1 MKKILF
7 QDTSFR
13 DGFQS
18 FFGARVLTSDF
29 IPAVEAASHS
39 GITHFE
45 AGGGARFQSL
55 FLYCGESAFDMMD
68 SFRTAV
74 GPEANLQ
81 TLARGINVVA
91 LSAQPKDM
99 IDLHAKMFKKHGIT
113 HIRNF
118 DALNDVRNLEYS
130 AQCIKNAGIHHQVV
144 VTMMELP
151 PGCEGAHDSAFYIS
165 KVREILDSGLP
176 FDSICFKDASGTSNP
191 RKVYDTVKGAR
202 EVVGNDTVL
211 WVHTHETASQG
222 VAQYTA
228 AIEAG
233 CDGICVARAPVSG
246 GTSQPDIVSMCG
258 ALKGTDFTLDVDL
271 KKILEANAVF
281 KECMADYYFPP
292 EALGI
297 SSEVLL
303 SPMPGGALTANTM
316 MMRDTN
322 TLELYPKVIEE
333 MSECVAK
340 GGFGTS
346 VTPVSQFYFQ
356 QAFANVTQGKW
367 NKIAEGYGNMV
378 LGYFGRTPVPPDPE
392 VVKIAEE
399 QMGKPRFDGD
409 PLEIIEPGIPVAKGI
424 LEKEGLPVTDEN
436 IFIVGALETPGGNK
450 GLDFLKG
457 DFSINVRKS
466 SAEKPEGEKGKT
478 PDAFTATLDGK
489 NYAVRVSPKEG
500 SDDFSVNVDGKDYAV
515 SLTEGMD
522 APPQAAASSGTAP
535 AATGEATALTAA
547 VPGNVYKISVSVGDR
562 VEENQPLLVLEA
574 MKMET
579 PVVSPCAGVV
589 ASIEVNAGDVVE
601 SGQVLLTVSPA

>member
-18 FFGARVLTSDF
+18 FFGARVLTEDF
-29 IPAVEAASHS
+29 IPAVEAAARA

-68 SFRTAV
+68 RFRAAA
-74 GPEANLQ
+74 GPDANLQ

-99 IDLHAKMFKKHGIT
+99 IDLHARMFKKHGIT

-130 AQCIKNAGIHHQVV
+130 ARCIADAGLHHQVV

-191 RKVYDTVKGAR
+191 RKVYDTVKGTR
-202 EVVGNDTVL
+202 EIVGGDTVL
-211 WVHTHETASQG
+211 WVHTHETAAQG

-233 CDGICVARAPVSG
+233 CDGICVSRAPVSG
-246 GTSQPDIVSMCG
+246 GTAQPDIISMCN
-258 ALKGTDFTLDVDL
+258 ALKGTDYTLDVDPE
-271 KKILEANAVF
+271 KILEANAVF
-281 KECMADYYFPP
+281 KECMKDYYFPP

-322 TLELYPKVIEE
+322 TLDLYPKVIEA

-367 NKIAEGYGNMV
+367 NKITDGYGNMV

-399 QMGKPRFDGD
+399 QMGKSRFSGD
-409 PLEIIEPGIPVAKGI
+409 PLEIIEPGIPAATQT
-424 LEKEGLPVTDEN
+424 LEKEGLPVNEEN
-436 IFIVGALETPGGNK
+436 IFIVGALATPGGNK

-457 DFSINVRKS
+457 NFSVNVRKGE
-466 SAEKPEGEKGKT
+466 SAAPQGGKDAGKA
-478 PDAFTATLDGK
+478 PDVFTATIDGK
-489 NYAVRVSPKEG
+489 NYAVRVGRKG
-500 SDDFSVNVDGKDYAV
+500 DDFSVNVDGRDYSV
-515 SLTEGMD
+515 SIGGGGDRE
-522 APPQAAASSGTAP
+522 P
-535 AATGEATALTAA
+535 AAPKQSPSGGGSAVPLEAS
-547 VPGNVYKISVSVGDR
+547 VPGNVYKVSVSAGDR

-579 PVVSPCAGVV
+579 PVVAPCSGVV
-589 ASIEVNAGDVVE
+589 ESVEVSAGDVVE
-601 SGQVLLTVSPA
+601 AGQVLLTIAPG

>member
-68 SFRTAV
+68 SFRIAA

-466 SAEKPEGEKGKT
+466 SAEKPEEEKGKN
-478 PDAFTATLDGK
+478 PDAFTATLDGR
-489 NYAVRVSPKEG
+489 NYAVRISPKEG

-515 SLTEGMD
+515 SLTEGAD

-589 ASIEVNAGDVVE
+589 ASIEVSAGDVVE

>member
-18 FFGARVLTSDF
+18 FFGARVLTGDF
-29 IPAVEAASHS
+29 IPAVEAAARA

-68 SFRTAV
+68 RFRAAA
-74 GPEANLQ
+74 GPDANLQ

-99 IDLHAKMFKKHGIT
+99 VDLHARMFKKHGIT

-130 AQCIKNAGIHHQVV
+130 ARCITDAGLHHQVV

-191 RKVYDTVKGAR
+191 RKVYDTVKGTR
-202 EVVGNDTVL
+202 EIVGNDTVL
-211 WVHTHETASQG
+211 WVHTHETAAQG

-246 GTSQPDIVSMCG
+246 GTAQPDIISMCN
-258 ALKGTDFTLDVDL
+258 ALKGTDYTLDVDPE
-271 KKILEANAVF
+271 KILEANAVF
-281 KECMADYYFPP
+281 KECMKDYYFPP

-322 TLELYPKVIEE
+322 TLDLYPKVIEA

-367 NKIAEGYGNMV
+367 NKITDGYGNMV

-392 VVKIAEE
+392 VVRIAEE
-399 QMGKPRFDGD
+399 QMGKSRFNGD
-409 PLEIIEPGIPVAKGI
+409 PLEIIEPGIPAATQI
-424 LEKEGLPVTDEN
+424 LEKEGLPVTEEN
-436 IFIVGALETPGGNK
+436 VFIVGALATPGGNK

-457 DFSINVRKS
+457 NFSVNVRKGE
-466 SAEKPEGEKGKT
+466 SAAPQGGEGAGGGP
-478 PDAFTATLDGK
+478 PDAFTATIDGK
-489 NYAVRVSPKEG
+489 NYAVHVSKKGE
-500 SDDFSVNVDGKDYAV
+500 DFSVNVDGRDYSV
-515 SLTEGMD
+515 SIGEGK
-522 APPQAAASSGTAP
+522 QEP
-535 AATGEATALTAA
+535 AAREPSGGGGDAVPLQAS
-547 VPGNVYKISVSVGDR
+547 VPGNVYKVSVSAGDR

-579 PVVSPCAGVV
+579 PVVAPCSGVV
-589 ASIEVNAGDVVE
+589 ESVEVKAGDVVE
-601 SGQVLLTVSPA
+601 AGQVLLTIAPG

>member
-18 FFGARVLTSDF
+18 FFGARVLTEDF
-29 IPAVEAASHS
+29 IPAVEAAARA

-68 SFRTAV
+68 RFRAAA
-74 GPEANLQ
+74 GPDANLQ

-99 IDLHAKMFKKHGIT
+99 IDLHARMFKKHGIT

-130 AQCIKNAGIHHQVV
+130 ARCIADAGLHHQVV

-191 RKVYDTVKGAR
+191 RKVYDTVKGTR
-202 EVVGNDTVL
+202 EIVGGDTVL
-211 WVHTHETASQG
+211 WVHTHETAAQG

-233 CDGICVARAPVSG
+233 CDGICVSRAPVSG
-246 GTSQPDIVSMCG
+246 GTAQPDIISMCN
-258 ALKGTDFTLDVDL
+258 ALKGTDYTLDVDPE
-271 KKILEANAVF
+271 KILEANAVF
-281 KECMADYYFPP
+281 KECMKDYYFPP

-322 TLELYPKVIEE
+322 TLDLYPKVIEA

-367 NKIAEGYGNMV
+367 NKITDGYGNMV

-399 QMGKPRFDGD
+399 QMGKSRFSGD
-409 PLEIIEPGIPVAKGI
+409 PLEIIEPGIPAATQT
-424 LEKEGLPVTDEN
+424 LEKEGLPVNEEN
-436 IFIVGALETPGGNK
+436 IFIVGALATPGGNK

-457 DFSINVRKS
+457 DFSVNVRKGE
-466 SAEKPEGEKGKT
+466 SAAPQEGKDAGKA
-478 PDAFTATLDGK
+478 PDAFTATIDGK
-489 NYAVRVSPKEG
+489 NYAVRVGRKG
-500 SDDFSVNVDGKDYAV
+500 DDFSVNVDGRDYSV
-515 SLTEGMD
+515 SIGGGGDRE
-522 APPQAAASSGTAP
+522 P
-535 AATGEATALTAA
+535 AAQKQAPSGGGSAVPLEAS
-547 VPGNVYKISVSVGDR
+547 VPGNVYKVSVSAGDR

-579 PVVSPCAGVV
+579 PVVAPCSGVV
-589 ASIEVNAGDVVE
+589 ESVEVSAGDVVE
-601 SGQVLLTVSPA
+601 AGQVLLTIAPG

>member
-18 FFGARVLTSDF
+18 FFGARVLTKDF
-29 IPAVEAASHS
+29 IPAVEAASHA

-55 FLYCGESAFDMMD
+55 FLYCGESAFEMMD
-68 SFRTAV
+68 SFRKAA
-74 GPEANLQ
+74 GPDANLQ

-151 PGCEGAHDSAFYIS
+151 PGCEGAHDSDFYVS

-191 RKVYDTVKGAR
+191 RKVYDTVKRAR
-202 EVVGNDTVL
+202 ELVGENTVL
-211 WVHTHETASQG
+211 WVHTHETAAQG
-222 VAQYTA
+222 VLQYTA

-233 CDGICVARAPVSG
+233 CDGICVARSPVSG
-246 GTSQPDIVSMCG
+246 GTAQPDMISMCG
-258 ALKGTDFTLDVDL
+258 ALKGTEFTLDVDL
-271 KKILEANAVF
+271 KKILEANAIF

-297 SSEVLL
+297 SPEVLL

-322 TLELYPKVIEE
+322 TLDLYPKVIEE
-333 MSECVAK
+333 MSECVAR

-356 QAFANVTQGKW
+356 QAFANVTQGRWK
-367 NKIAEGYGNMV
+367 KISDGYGNMV
-378 LGYFGRTPVPPDPE
+378 LGYFGRTPVAPDPE

-399 QMGKPRFDGD
+399 QMGKPRFEGD
-409 PLEIIEPGIPVAKGI
+409 PLEVIEPGIPVAKTV
-424 LEKEGLPVTDEN
+424 LEKEGLPITDEN
-436 IFIVGALETPGGNK
+436 IFIVGALATPSGNK

-457 DFSINVRKS
+457 DFSVNVRKGEAS
-466 SAEKPEGEKGKT
+466 KPQVSG
-478 PDAFTATLDGK
+478 DADKLSDSFTATVDGK
-489 NYAVRVSPKEG
+489 KYAVRVKEKDG
-500 SDDFSVNVDGKDYAV
+500 GFTVAVDGRDYSV
-515 SLTEGMD
+515 GIGEGGD
-522 APPQAAASSGTAP
+522 VPAQASAAP
-535 AATGEATALTAA
+535 AGGDVMPIIAA
-547 VPGNVYKISVSVGDR
+547 VPGNICKLSVSVGDS
-562 VEENQPLLVLEA
+562 VEENQTLLVLEA

-579 PVVSPCAGVV
+579 PVSSPCSGVV
-589 ASIEVNAGDVVE
+589 ASIEVVVGDVVE
-601 SGQVLLTVSPA
+601 SGQALMTIAPN